1 MPTSINQNEIALAL
15 WNAAKNHQQIAPLS
29 SAFGLTDITEAYDIQ
44 KINNDKRIAN
54 GEIVVGKKIGLT
66 SFAVQKQLGVDQP
79 DYGLL
84 FQTNQ
89 VENGG
94 QTQIENYLQPK
105 VEAEIALVLGSDLSG
120 DITMEDLIQAT
131 DYAIA
136 SIEIVDS
143 RIQDW
148 KITITDTIADNASA
162 SHFVLGEKMEK
173 LENLDLI
180 NGKMELYKNGVLVSE
195 GKGEAC
201 MGNPLN
207 AALWLAKTM
216 ISLGVPLK
224 KGEILLTGALGPMVP
239 VVAGDEISA
248 TIAGLGQVNVTFA
261 SK

>member
-1 MPTSINQNEIALAL
+1 MSTSINQNEMAEAL
-15 WNAAKNHQQIAPLS
+15 WSAAHNHQQISPLS
-29 SAFGLTDITEAYDIQ
+29 SSYGLTNITDAYQIQ
-44 KINNDKRIAN
+44 EINNHKRIAN

-79 DYGLL
+79 DYGLI

-89 VENGG
+89 VKNGG
-94 QTQIENYLQPK
+94 TTNIKNYLQPK

-120 DITMEDLIQAT
+120 DITIENLIRAT

-162 SHFVLGEKMEK
+162 SHFVLGEKKEK
-173 LENLDLI
+173 LENLDLV
-180 NGKMELYKNGVLVSE
+180 NGKMELFKNGILVSE

-224 KGEILLTGALGPMVP
+224 KGEILLTGALGPMIAVE
-239 VVAGDEISA
+239 AGDEIAA
-248 TIAGLGQVNVTFA
+248 TIAGLGEVSVIFA
-261 SK
+261 E